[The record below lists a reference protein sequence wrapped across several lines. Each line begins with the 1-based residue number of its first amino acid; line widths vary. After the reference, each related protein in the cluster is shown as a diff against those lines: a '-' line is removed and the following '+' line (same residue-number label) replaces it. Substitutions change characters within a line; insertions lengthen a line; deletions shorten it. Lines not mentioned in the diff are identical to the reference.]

1 MHLNREAEKKHSIAA
16 HLIIFVFSLY
26 MITASMPQFF
36 LADQSAVRYEV
47 TAGIVEKHDLAISNG
62 HGVQGKDGRYYSY
75 YGLGWSVL
83 AVPFYMV
90 GKFIGGRPEPLVY
103 LMQLLAG
110 AVTVAV
116 VFLFCISLG
125 YSNRSSLFASIFYG
139 FGSMAWPLAKQ
150 PFEHVVE
157 TLFVLLSVYFLYLF
171 TLREKNTRLI
181 LSAVLLGIAL
191 NIRLTSLLVVPALF
205 LIARVYCIKKGSP
218 INSKKKS
225 IIQMVV
231 YVTVLLPFI
240 SILLWYNYYR
250 FGSIYETGFQLIASK
265 TGIDFF
271 SGTPLLTGL
280 RGFLLSPGKGIFYYS
295 PVALLFF
302 PAILPFYKKHSGIA
316 LGFLAIISS
325 YLLFLSKNI
334 YWHGDWSWGPRYL
347 LVIIPFLIIPVVE
360 FLETDKERKKSSL
373 RIAVIYGIFVLGIVL
388 QVAAVSVDCCKY
400 FFDLQM
406 KKNMKFIVDKGIGVP
421 DIVEPPPEVHFDWE
435 MSPIIARFQSIYE
448 MGRRIKN
455 YKHVD
460 LHENTP
466 LPEKIKAY
474 PPMNIYDFWWVY
486 MYYIN
491 GIRTGF
497 LVVAA
502 LGGICIISGYR
513 LITISRCQA

>member
-1 MHLNREAEKKHSIAA
+1 LHLNREAEKKNMIVV

-26 MITASMPQFF
+26 LITASLPQFF

-47 TAGIVEKHDLAISNG
+47 TVGIVEKHDLAISNG

-90 GKFIGGRPEPLVY
+90 GKFIGRDPEPLVY

-116 VFLFCISLG
+116 GFLFCISLG
-125 YSNRSSLFASIFYG
+125 YSNRSSLFASLFYG

-150 PFEHVVE
+150 PFEHVAE

-171 TLREKNTRLI
+171 TLHNKITRLI
-181 LSAVLLGIAL
+181 LSAAFLGIAL
-191 NIRLTSLLVVPALF
+191 NIRLTSILVVPALI
-205 LIARVYCIKKGSP
+205 LIAGVSCSKKGHL
-218 INSKKKS
+218 INSNINS
-225 IIQMVV
+225 IMQMII
-231 YVTVLLPFI
+231 YVMVLLPFI
-240 SILLWYNYYR
+240 GILLWYNYYR
-250 FGSIYETGFQLIASK
+250 FGSIYETGFQLIATK

-271 SGTPLLTGL
+271 TGTSILTGL

-302 PAILPFYKKHSGIA
+302 PAILPFYKKNPRIILA
-316 LGFLAIISS
+316 FLAIISS
-325 YLLFLSKNI
+325 YLLFLAKNI

-347 LVIIPFLIIPVVE
+347 LVILPFLIIPVVE
-360 FLETDKERKKSSL
+360 LLETDKEKKKSSL
-373 RIAVIYGIFVLGIVL
+373 RFAVIYGIFVLGVVL

-400 FFDLQM
+400 FFDLQLG
-406 KKNMKFIVDKGIGVP
+406 KNIEFIVNKGIGVP
-421 DIVEPPPEVHFDWE
+421 EIVEPPQEVHFDWE
-435 MSPIIARFQSIYE
+435 MSPIIARFQSIYD

-455 YKHVD
+455 YRHVD
-460 LHENTP
+460 LPENTP

-513 LITISRCQA
+513 LITISRCQV

>member
-1 MHLNREAEKKHSIAA
+1 MHLNREAEKKNMIVV

-26 MITASMPQFF
+26 MITASIPQFR
-36 LADQSAVRYEV
+36 LTDQSFVRYEV
-47 TAGIVEKHDLAISNG
+47 TSAIVEKHDLAISSG

-90 GKFIGGRPEPLVY
+90 GKFIGGGPDPLVY

-171 TLREKNTRLI
+171 ALHNKTTRLI
-181 LSAVLLGIAL
+181 FSAVFLGIAL

-205 LIARVYCIKKGSP
+205 LIAGISCFKEGSQ

-225 IIQMVV
+225 ILQMII
-231 YVTVLLPFI
+231 YITVLLPFI
-240 SILLWYNYYR
+240 SIILWYNYYR
-250 FGSIYETGFQLIASK
+250 FGSIYETGFQLIAKK

-271 SGTPLLTGL
+271 SGTSILTGL
-280 RGFLLSPGKGIFYYS
+280 HGFLLSPGKGIFYYS

-302 PAILPFYKKHSGIA
+302 PAILPFYRKHSRIA
-316 LGFLAIISS
+316 LGFLAIVSS

-347 LVIIPFLIIPVVE
+347 LVIMPFLIIPVVE
-360 FLETDKERKKSSL
+360 FLETDREGKKSPL

-388 QVAAVSVDCCKY
+388 QVAAVSVDCSKY

-406 KKNMKFIVDKGIGVP
+406 KKNMQFIVDKGIGVP
-421 DIVEPPPEVHFDWE
+421 DIVEPPQEVHFDWE

-455 YKHVD
+455 YRNVD
-460 LHENTP
+460 LPENTP
-466 LPEKIKAY
+466 LPEKIKTY

-491 GIRTGF
+491 GLWIGF

-502 LGGICIISGYR
+502 LGGICIISGYH
-513 LITISRCQA
+513 LITISCCQT

>member
-1 MHLNREAEKKHSIAA
+1 MNLNREAEKKHAIAA
-16 HLIIFVFSLY
+16 HLLIFVFSSY
-26 MITASMPQFF
+26 MLTASIPQ
-36 LADQSAVRYEV
+36 LHLTDQSAVRYEV
-47 TAGIVEKHDLAISNG
+47 TVSIAEKHDLAISNG
-62 HGVQGKDGRYYSY
+62 YGVRGKDGRYYGY

-83 AVPFYMV
+83 AVPFYV
-90 GKFIGGRPEPLVY
+90 LGKFIVGGSEPLVY

-110 AVTVAV
+110 AATVAV
-116 VFLFCISLG
+116 VFLFCVSLG
-125 YSNRSSLFASIFYG
+125 YSNRSSLITSIFYG

-171 TLREKNTRLI
+171 AQREKITRLI

-191 NIRLTSLLVVPALF
+191 NIRITSLLVVPALF
-205 LIARVYCIKKGSP
+205 LIAGAASLKERSLMDSTNKLIK
-218 INSKKKS
+218 
-225 IIQMVV
+225 QMVV
-231 YVTVLLPFI
+231 FVAVLLPFVLI
-240 SILLWYNYYR
+240 ILWYNNYR
-250 FGSIYETGFQLIASK
+250 FGSIYETGFQLIAAK

-280 RGFLLSPGKGIFYYS
+280 HGFLLSPGKGIFYYS

-347 LVIIPFLIIPVVE
+347 LAILPFLIIPVVE
-360 FLETDKERKKSSL
+360 LFETDKERKKSSL
-373 RIAVIYGIFVLGIVL
+373 RIAIIYGIFILGIVL

-406 KKNMKFIVDKGIGVP
+406 EKNMQFTVEKGIGVP
-421 DIVEPPPEVHFDWE
+421 DIIEPPPEVHFNWE
-435 MSPIIARFQSIYE
+435 MSPILARFQSIYE

-455 YKHVD
+455 YRHVD
-460 LHENTP
+460 LSENTP

-474 PPMNIYDFWWVY
+474 PPMNIYDFWWLY
-486 MYYIN
+486 MYYVN

-497 LVVAA
+497 FVAAA
-502 LGGICIISGYR
+502 LGGICIISSYR
-513 LITISRCQA
+513 LITMSRCQT

>member
-150 PFEHVVE
+150 
-157 TLFVLLSVYFLYLF
+157 LFVLLSVYFLYLF

-218 INSKKKS
+218 INSKKKC
-225 IIQMVV
+225 
-231 YVTVLLPFI
+231 
-240 SILLWYNYYR
+240 WYH
-250 FGSIYETGFQLIASK
+250 QK
-265 TGIDFF
+265 
-271 SGTPLLTGL
+271 
-280 RGFLLSPGKGIFYYS
+280 
-295 PVALLFF
+295 
-302 PAILPFYKKHSGIA
+302 
-316 LGFLAIISS
+316 
-325 YLLFLSKNI
+325 
-334 YWHGDWSWGPRYL
+334 
-347 LVIIPFLIIPVVE
+347 
-360 FLETDKERKKSSL
+360 
-373 RIAVIYGIFVLGIVL
+373 
-388 QVAAVSVDCCKY
+388 
-400 FFDLQM
+400 
-406 KKNMKFIVDKGIGVP
+406 
-421 DIVEPPPEVHFDWE
+421 
-435 MSPIIARFQSIYE
+435 
-448 MGRRIKN
+448 
-455 YKHVD
+455 
-460 LHENTP
+460 
-466 LPEKIKAY
+466 
-474 PPMNIYDFWWVY
+474 
-486 MYYIN
+486 
-491 GIRTGF
+491 
-497 LVVAA
+497 
-502 LGGICIISGYR
+502 
-513 LITISRCQA
+513 

>member
-1 MHLNREAEKKHSIAA
+1 MHLNREAEKRNMIVV
-16 HLIIFVFSLY
+16 HLIIFVFSVY
-26 MITASMPQFF
+26 MITASIPQFR
-36 LADQSAVRYEV
+36 LTDQSVVRYEV
-47 TAGIVEKHDLAISNG
+47 TAGIVEKHDLAISSG

-90 GKFIGGRPEPLVY
+90 GKFIGGGPDPLVY

-150 PFEHVVE
+150 PFEHVAE

-171 TLREKNTRLI
+171 TLHNKITRLI
-181 LSAVLLGIAL
+181 LSAIFLGIAL
-191 NIRLTSLLVVPALF
+191 NIRLTSFLVLPALF
-205 LIARVYCIKKGSP
+205 LIAGVSRFKKGSL
-218 INSKKKS
+218 INSTKKS
-225 IIQMVV
+225 IMQLII

-240 SILLWYNYYR
+240 GIILWYNYYR
-250 FGSIYETGFQLIASK
+250 FGSIYETGFQLIATK

-271 SGTPLLTGL
+271 SGTSFLTGL
-280 RGFLLSPGKGIFYYS
+280 HGFLLSPGKGIFYYS

-302 PAILPFYKKHSGIA
+302 PAILPFYRKHSRIA

-347 LVIIPFLIIPVVE
+347 LVIMPFLIIPVVE
-360 FLETDKERKKSSL
+360 FLETDRGGKKSSL

-388 QVAAVSVDCCKY
+388 QVAAVSVDTCKY

-406 KKNMKFIVDKGIGVP
+406 KKNMQFIVDKGIGVP
-421 DIVEPPPEVHFDWE
+421 DIVEPPQEVHFDWE

-455 YKHVD
+455 YKNVE
-460 LHENTP
+460 LPENTP

-491 GIRTGF
+491 GLRTGF

-502 LGGICIISGYR
+502 LGGICIISGYC
-513 LITISRCQA
+513 LITISCCQT